1 MQKINRI
8 WLKKIVQSMI
18 EHDQDEWPPCS
29 SGAFYQVIRPTK
41 KIPRDNTNCK
51 YTVEKE
57 I

>member
-1 MQKINRI
+1 
-8 WLKKIVQSMI
+8 MI